1 MRIFKHVFFRQNSGK
16 AIAESPSP
24 QNNDKLGFSKRHM
37 SRKTTNFSK
46 FRTPFRKSQNETR
59 VFQPPFLSLY
69 WGGGGHPGMA
79 LGFWGSEIGVA
90 RVGACLDYPHDR
102 SRFFS
107 KRRLSFLLGN
117 EAL

>member
-1 MRIFKHVFFRQNSGK
+1 MINFGFQKDTCRGRRRIFQNFGRRS
-16 AIAESPSP
+16 E
-24 QNNDKLGFSKRHM
+24 
-37 SRKTTNFSK
+37 
-46 FRTPFRKSQNETR
+46 KSQNETR